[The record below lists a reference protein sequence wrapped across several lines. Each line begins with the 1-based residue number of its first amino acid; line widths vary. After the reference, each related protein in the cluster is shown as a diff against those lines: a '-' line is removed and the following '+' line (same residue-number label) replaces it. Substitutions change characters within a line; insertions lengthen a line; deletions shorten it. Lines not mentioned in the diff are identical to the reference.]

1 LFNVV
6 IILAL
11 AWLALRLSRKG
22 LARLRE
28 RMQAGG
34 LADFERVKR
43 INTLEQVFRYAIAV
57 IIILVTGMLVLSQ
70 LGISIAPIL
79 AAAGV
84 LGIAIGFGAQSLVKD
99 YFTGLF
105 LLLENQVRQ
114 GDVVEIAGKGGLVEE
129 MTLRYIRLRDYEG
142 SVHYVPNGTIDSVTN
157 RSRGF
162 AFAVIDIGVAY
173 REDVDEVYAVMREVG
188 AALRADP
195 EISAKIEDDLEI
207 AGVDK
212 WADSAVVIRCRFKVR
227 PLEQWGVRRA
237 YLYRLKKAFDA
248 ADIEI
253 WVGFEIAQ
261 LSGLFEHLLVR
272 KASGLHPGQDIIAGA
287 VHHAHDA
294 AHLVACQPFG
304 QGLDYRDSTCDCGLE
319 PDNPALSLGGE
330 GEVVTVMGQ
339 QGLVGGDH
347 ILARRDG
354 GFGRQTGGAFVAAHD
369 FDKDIDIVTPGE
381 GHRIGF
387 PRIV

>member
-1 LFNVV
+1 MAYLDLMQAQLGVWRGLAFTLFNVV
-6 IILAL
+6 IILTL
-11 AWLALRLSRKG
+11 SWLALRLSRKG
-22 LARLRE
+22 LERLRAHMQEGEFVDLE
-28 RMQAGG
+28 RI
-34 LADFERVKR
+34 KR
-43 INTLEQVFRYAIAV
+43 LNTLEQVFRYAIAV
-57 IIILVTGMLVLSQ
+57 IITLVTGMLVLSQ

-195 EISAKIEDDLEI
+195 EFSAKIEDDLEI

-248 ADIEI
+248 AGIEI
-253 WVGFEIAQ
+253 PYP
-261 LSGLFEHLLVR
+261 HLTVY
-272 KASGLHPGQDIIAGA
+272 AGQD
-287 VHHAHDA
+287 
-294 AHLVACQPFG
+294 
-304 QGLDYRDSTCDCGLE
+304 
-319 PDNPALSLGGE
+319 
-330 GEVVTVMGQ
+330 
-339 QGLVGGDH
+339 
-347 ILARRDG
+347 
-354 GFGRQTGGAFVAAHD
+354 
-369 FDKDIDIVTPGE
+369 KE
-381 GHRIGF
+381 GHAAPLPLQLQRESN
-387 PRIV
+387 

>member
-1 LFNVV
+1 MATLDFMHVQLGEWRGLALTLVNVV

-22 LARLRE
+22 LARLRARIQE
-28 RMQAGG
+28 GG
-34 LADFERVKR
+34 LADLERVKR
-43 INTLEQVFRYAIAV
+43 MNTLEQVFRYAIAV
-57 IIILVTGMLVLSQ
+57 IITLVTGMLVLSQ

-142 SVHYVPNGTIDSVTN
+142 SVHYVPNGTIESVTN

-195 EISAKIEDDLEI
+195 EFAGKIEDDLEI

-212 WADSAVVIRCRFKVR
+212 WAESAVVIRCRFKVR

-253 WVGFEIAQ
+253 PYP
-261 LSGLFEHLLVR
+261 HLTVY
-272 KASGLHPGQDIIAGA
+272 AGQDKEGQ
-287 VHHAHDA
+287 A
-294 AHLVACQPFG
+294 APLPLQL
-304 QGLDYRDSTCDCGLE
+304 QRES
-319 PDNPALSLGGE
+319 N
-330 GEVVTVMGQ
+330 
-339 QGLVGGDH
+339 
-347 ILARRDG
+347 
-354 GFGRQTGGAFVAAHD
+354 
-369 FDKDIDIVTPGE
+369 
-381 GHRIGF
+381 
-387 PRIV
+387 